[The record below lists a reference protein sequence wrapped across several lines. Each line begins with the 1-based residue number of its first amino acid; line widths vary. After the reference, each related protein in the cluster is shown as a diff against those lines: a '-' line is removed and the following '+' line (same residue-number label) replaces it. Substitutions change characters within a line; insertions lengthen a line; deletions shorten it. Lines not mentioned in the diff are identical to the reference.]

1 MLTKKFNN
9 IFQHH
14 ILTNRCI
21 RGPYPPAGG
30 WCERRTPSANY

>member
-1 MLTKKFNN
+1 MQTKGFNN

-21 RGPYPPAGG
+21 RGPYPPDGG
-30 WCERRTPSANY
+30 